1 MRVAWRSPHSH
12 CRARR
17 SSPLP
22 RHKSRPSTRRESVA
36 CREAAHSPT
45 GFSHLRSSKA
55 SPPRAVWQNFLDW
68 RCWPHQGYS
77 RRAVRPEWVDTRP
90 SARNGI
96 VDCRHKQQTM
106 PQPARHSVPLHTP
119 QRTRAGP
126 IMLRQGQPQ
135 PSPLHRP
142 PIPICP
148 LIAPRAAVPALWRAS
163 LPHSFSFQPCV
174 FLRVHQ
180 RL

>member
-1 MRVAWRSPHSH
+1 MHVAWRSPHSH
-12 CRARR
+12 CHARR

-55 SPPRAVWQNFLDW
+55 SPPRAVWQSFSDW

-77 RRAVRPEWVDTRP
+77 RRAVRPEWADTRP
-90 SARNGI
+90 SARNETVG
-96 VDCRHKQQTM
+96 CLHKPQTM
-106 PQPARHSVPLHTP
+106 PLPARHSAPLHIP
-119 QRTRAGP
+119 QWARAGP
-126 IMLRQGQPQ
+126 IMLQQGLLL
-135 PSPLHRP
+135 SSLSHRLP
-142 PIPICP
+142 TPICP
-148 LIAPRAAVPALWRAS
+148 LSAPRAAAPARWRAS